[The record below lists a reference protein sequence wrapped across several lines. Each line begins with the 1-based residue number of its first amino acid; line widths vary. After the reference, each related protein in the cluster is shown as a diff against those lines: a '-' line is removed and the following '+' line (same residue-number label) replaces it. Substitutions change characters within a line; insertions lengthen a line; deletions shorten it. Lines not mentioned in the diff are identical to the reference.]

1 MSSSKVDAYVSAI
14 NEIANAEGVLPQV
27 EAEFSAVV
35 RAIDA
40 NDSLRSKL
48 NDELLPSD
56 VRQQIVEKLLEGKAH
71 RLTTQLVALVI
82 GAGHARSLRTI
93 AERVSS
99 KVAHGSNREVAEV
112 RSAVALS
119 EDQQRRLAEAL
130 KKATGSEVN
139 LKVIVD
145 PSVVGGLVATVGDK
159 VIDGSV
165 RNRLDQLK
173 SRL

>member
-1 MSSSKVDAYVSAI
+1 MSTATVDAFVESIFSLAD
-14 NEIANAEGVLPQV
+14 AEGVLAQV
-27 EAEFSAVV
+27 ESEFSSVV
-35 RAIDA
+35 RTIDSS
-40 NDSLRSKL
+40 DDLRSKL

-56 VRQQIVEKLLEGKAH
+56 VRQQIVERLLEGKAH

-99 KVAHGSNREVAEV
+99 KVAHGSGREVAEV
-112 RSAVALS
+112 RSVVALT
-119 EDQQRRLAEAL
+119 EDQQRRLADAL
-130 KKATGSEVN
+130 KKATGSDVN
-139 LKVIVD
+139 LKIIVD

>member
-1 MSSSKVDAYVSAI
+1 MSTATVDAFVESIFSLA
-14 NEIANAEGVLPQV
+14 EAEGVLAQV
-27 EAEFSAVV
+27 ESEFSSVV
-35 RAIDA
+35 RTIDSS
-40 NDSLRSKL
+40 DDLRSKL

-56 VRQQIVEKLLEGKAH
+56 VRQQIVERLLEGKAH
-71 RLTTQLVALVI
+71 RLTAQLVALVI
-82 GAGHARSLRTI
+82 GSGHARSLRTI

-99 KVAHGSNREVAEV
+99 KVAHGSGREVAEV
-112 RSAVALS
+112 RTAVALTD
-119 EDQQRRLAEAL
+119 DQQRRLADAL
-130 KKATGSEVN
+130 KKATGSDVN
-139 LKVIVD
+139 LKIIVD

>member
-1 MSSSKVDAYVSAI
+1 MSTATVDAFVESI
-14 NEIANAEGVLPQV
+14 VNIAEAEGMLAQV
-27 EAEFSAVV
+27 ESEFSSVV

-40 NDSLRSKL
+40 SDDLRSKL
-48 NDELLPSD
+48 NDELLPAD
-56 VRQQIVEKLLEGKAH
+56 VRRQIVEKLLEGKAH
-71 RLTTQLVALVI
+71 RLTTQLIALVI
-82 GAGHARSLRTI
+82 GSGHSRELRAI

-99 KVAHGSNREVAEV
+99 KVAHGSGREVAEV

-119 EDQQRRLAEAL
+119 DDQQRRLADAL

>member
-1 MSSSKVDAYVSAI
+1 MSAATVDVFVESIVNLA
-14 NEIANAEGVLPQV
+14 EAEGVLAQV
-27 EAEFSAVV
+27 ESEFSSVV
-35 RAIDA
+35 RSIDA
-40 NDSLRSKL
+40 SDDLRSKL
-48 NDELLPSD
+48 GDELLPSE

-71 RLTTQLVALVI
+71 RLTTQLIALVI
-82 GAGHARSLRTI
+82 GSGHARQLRTI

-99 KVAHGSNREVAEV
+99 KVAQGSGREVAEV
-112 RSAVALS
+112 RSAVALTD
-119 EDQQRRLAEAL
+119 DQQRRLAEAL
-130 KKATGSEVN
+130 KKATGSDVN

>member
-1 MSSSKVDAYVSAI
+1 MSTATIDAFVESIFSLA
-14 NEIANAEGVLPQV
+14 EAEGVLAQV
-27 EAEFSAVV
+27 ESEFSSVV
-35 RAIDA
+35 RTIDSS
-40 NDSLRSKL
+40 DDLRSKL

-56 VRQQIVEKLLEGKAH
+56 VRQQIVERLLEGKAH
-71 RLTTQLVALVI
+71 RLTAQLVALVI
-82 GAGHARSLRTI
+82 GSGHARSLRTI

-99 KVAHGSNREVAEV
+99 KVAHGSGREVAEV
-112 RSAVALS
+112 RTAVALTD
-119 EDQQRRLAEAL
+119 DQQRRLADAL
-130 KKATGSEVN
+130 KKATGSDVN
-139 LKVIVD
+139 LKIIVD

>member
-1 MSSSKVDAYVSAI
+1 MSTATIDAFVESIFSLA
-14 NEIANAEGVLPQV
+14 EAEGVLAQV
-27 EAEFSAVV
+27 ETEFSSVV
-35 RAIDA
+35 RTIDSS
-40 NDSLRSKL
+40 DDLRSKL

-56 VRQQIVEKLLEGKAH
+56 VRQQIVERLLEGKAH
-71 RLTTQLVALVI
+71 RLTAQLVALVI
-82 GAGHARSLRTI
+82 GSGHARSLRTI

-99 KVAHGSNREVAEV
+99 KVAHGSGREVAEV
-112 RSAVALS
+112 RSAVALTD
-119 EDQQRRLAEAL
+119 DQQRRLADAL
-130 KKATGSEVN
+130 KKATGSDVN
-139 LKVIVD
+139 LKIIVD

>member
-1 MSSSKVDAYVSAI
+1 MSTATIDAFVESIFSLA
-14 NEIANAEGVLPQV
+14 EAEGVLAQV
-27 EAEFSAVV
+27 ESEFSSVV
-35 RAIDA
+35 RTIDSS
-40 NDSLRSKL
+40 DDLRSKL

-56 VRQQIVEKLLEGKAH
+56 VRQQIVERLLEGKAH
-71 RLTTQLVALVI
+71 RLTAQLVALVI
-82 GAGHARSLRTI
+82 GSGHARSLRTI

-99 KVAHGSNREVAEV
+99 KVAHGSGREVTEV
-112 RSAVALS
+112 RSAVALTD
-119 EDQQRRLAEAL
+119 DQQRRLADAL
-130 KKATGSEVN
+130 KKATGSDVN
-139 LKVIVD
+139 LKIIVD

>member
-1 MSSSKVDAYVSAI
+1 MSTATIDAFVESIFSLA
-14 NEIANAEGVLPQV
+14 EAEGVLAQV
-27 EAEFSAVV
+27 ESEFSSVV
-35 RAIDA
+35 RTIDSS
-40 NDSLRSKL
+40 DDLRSKL

-56 VRQQIVEKLLEGKAH
+56 VRQQIVERLLEGKAH
-71 RLTTQLVALVI
+71 RLTAQLVALVI
-82 GAGHARSLRTI
+82 GSGHARSLRTI

-99 KVAHGSNREVAEV
+99 KVAHGSGREVAEV
-112 RSAVALS
+112 RSAVALTD
-119 EDQQRRLAEAL
+119 DQQRRLADAL
-130 KKATGSEVN
+130 KKATVSDVN
-139 LKVIVD
+139 LKIIVD

>member
-1 MSSSKVDAYVSAI
+1 MSTATIDAFVESIFSLA
-14 NEIANAEGVLPQV
+14 EAEGVLAQV
-27 EAEFSAVV
+27 ESEFSSVV
-35 RAIDA
+35 RTIDSS
-40 NDSLRSKL
+40 DDLRSKL

-56 VRQQIVEKLLEGKAH
+56 VRQQIVERLLEGKAH
-71 RLTTQLVALVI
+71 RLTAQLVALVI
-82 GAGHARSLRTI
+82 GSGHARSLRTI

-99 KVAHGSNREVAEV
+99 KVAHGSGREVAEV
-112 RSAVALS
+112 RSAVALTD
-119 EDQQRRLAEAL
+119 DQQRRLADAL
-130 KKATGSEVN
+130 KKATGFDVN
-139 LKVIVD
+139 LKIIVD

>member
-1 MSSSKVDAYVSAI
+1 MSTATIDAFVESIFSLA
-14 NEIANAEGVLPQV
+14 EAEGVLAQV
-27 EAEFSAVV
+27 ESEFSSVV
-35 RAIDA
+35 RTIDSS
-40 NDSLRSKL
+40 DDLRSKL

-56 VRQQIVEKLLEGKAH
+56 VRQQIVERLLEGKAH
-71 RLTTQLVALVI
+71 RLTAQLVALVI
-82 GAGHARSLRTI
+82 GSGHARSLRTI

-99 KVAHGSNREVAEV
+99 KVAHGSGREVAEV
-112 RSAVALS
+112 RSAVALTD
-119 EDQQRRLAEAL
+119 DQQRRLADAL
-130 KKATGSEVN
+130 KKATGSDVN
-139 LKVIVD
+139 LKIIVD

>member
-1 MSSSKVDAYVSAI
+1 MSTTTVDAFVESI
-14 NEIANAEGVLPQV
+14 FSLAEAEDVLAQV
-27 EAEFSAVV
+27 ESEFSSVV
-35 RAIDA
+35 RAIDTS
-40 NDSLRSKL
+40 DDLRSKL